1 MTSAEST
8 EAKLREYLRRVTTDL
23 TQTRQRLRQ
32 VEREPI
38 AIVGMACRYPGGV
51 DSPEALWR
59 LVDDGVDAIG
69 GFPTDRGWDLTPFE
83 QSSVAFTREG
93 GFLDGVADFDP
104 SLFGISPNEALGMDP
119 QQRLVLEASWEAIE
133 RAGVDPLSLR
143 GSRTGVFTGVMYH
156 EYAARPLDIPEGVE
170 GFLGTGSAGSVV
182 SGRVAYA
189 LGLEGPALSVDTA
202 CSSSLVAMHLA
213 AQALRNGECS
223 LALAG
228 GVSVM
233 VTPNTFVD
241 FGMSGGLASDGRCK
255 SFSESADGAGWAE
268 GVGVLLLARLSD
280 AERDGL
286 PVLAVLRGSAVNS
299 DGASSGLTV
308 PNGPSQQR
316 VIRAALAN
324 ARLNPSDVDVVEAH
338 GTGTSLGDPIEA
350 QAVLAT
356 YGQDRAEP
364 LWLGSLKSN
373 IGHAQ
378 SAAGVAGVIKMVLA
392 LRHGVLPR
400 TLHVAEPTSHVD
412 WTAGSVS
419 LLTEAQPW
427 PHDPDRPRRAAVS
440 SFGVSGTNAHVI
452 IEEHPTQP
460 DPCQEPTAPAVLPWV
475 LSAKTAA
482 ALRGQAA
489 RLRAHVGGAALV
501 DTAHSLVVSR
511 ASLDHRA
518 VVLGASPEDFG
529 RGLDGL
535 AAGREVPG
543 VVVRT
548 GDLGQGGV
556 VFVFPGQGA
565 QWPGMVAS
573 LLDTEPV
580 FADRIRDCADALA
593 PHVDWSLPDVLRGR
607 GDLDRVDVVQPV
619 LWAVMVSLAAL
630 WRSAGVVPAAVVGHS
645 QGEIAAAVV
654 AGGLS
659 LEDGARVVALRSRAI
674 AELLGAGGMVSLALG
689 ESAALELI
697 GRWSGVSVAA
707 INGPTSTVVSGD
719 AAALDDLV
727 EHCAT
732 AGIRAKRVPVDYASH
747 SAHVDRLRDRLL
759 ADLAPIRPRAC
770 DIPFHSAVTA
780 DRIDTAALD
789 AEYWFT
795 NLREPVRFEATARGL
810 LEAGRSLFI
819 EVSPHPVLTYGLGET
834 VADAGLADAGLA
846 AAVLTTLR
854 RDEGDTRRWLAALA
868 EAHVHGVTV
877 DWRALSRPWGG
888 TRVDLPTYAFDRRRF
903 WLNTLATTTLST
915 TTLSTT
921 DSWRYEVAWSPVV
934 LPAAPLGQWVVV
946 VRGEQPLAVAVASRL
961 GATIVDIG
969 ALDQLATLRPTG
981 VLSLLALAEEPTP
994 GHSAVPQGFAD
1005 TIALIHA
1012 LHATKLQI
1020 PLWCATTD
1028 PAAHPVQALVVGL
1041 GRVAAHEYPWWGG
1054 IVDLPAEPDD
1064 RALDHLAS
1072 AVAQRDED
1080 QLQVRPDG
1088 VRAARLRR
1096 AQPPAVGRRWTP
1108 TGTVLI
1114 TGGTGAIGTHVA
1126 RMLATAGVDHL
1137 LLLSRRGPD
1146 APGAAALAA
1155 ELVALGTRVTIR
1167 ACDPADRAALAAV
1180 LAEHPPTAV
1189 FHAAG
1194 VVDSSILDS
1203 LTLDRVDTALRA
1215 KVAAAINLHE
1225 LTADLDAFVL
1235 FSSLAGVFGA
1245 AGEGNYGPGNAFLDA
1260 FAQYRRAQGLPATSI
1275 AWGSW
1280 DGAGMAE
1287 GPIGDAMA
1295 RHGVPR
1301 MAPAQALRA
1310 LRAAIDNNDTAIAIA
1325 DIDWH
1330 TFGWFFTTTR
1340 PSHLLDDLTETT
1352 PAEPVRPLAHRLAE
1366 VSPADRNRTVLALVR
1381 EQVSLVLGY
1390 DTPTAVEPRR
1400 AFGDLGL
1407 ASAGAVELRNRLTL
1421 ATGLQIP
1428 ATVVFDHPTPA
1439 ALARFLTTEITALT
1453 PAVAPAA
1460 PPAVAPTRT
1469 ADAATA
1475 QAGAS
1480 SAGLAVGEAAAPIAG
1495 APTNASD
1502 AAVVQAVRL
1511 SSPAAEAGVH
1521 PEAAGVGLAS
1531 AAEVVGQVG
1540 VDEDPIVIVGMSCR
1554 FPGGVR
1560 SPEDLWELVVNG
1572 VDAMTP
1578 FPDDRGWDLAALYH
1592 PDPDNP
1598 GTTYAREGGFI
1609 DATVFDAGLFG
1620 ISPREA
1626 FAMDP
1631 QQRLLLEAT
1640 WELFERAGIDPLS
1653 LKGSQTAVYAGTGGQ
1668 DYMSFLT
1675 ASGSE
1680 GYLAT
1685 GGSPSVVSGRVAYAF
1700 GLEGPA
1706 LTVDTACSSSL
1717 VALHLAV
1724 HALRRGECDL
1734 AVVGGVTVLS
1744 GPGIFTEFSRQ
1755 RGMSTTSRCRSF
1767 AASADGAG
1775 WGEGVGVLLVE
1786 RLSDARRNGH
1796 DVLAV
1801 VRGTAINS
1809 DGASNGLTAP
1819 NGPAQQRVIR
1829 AALESAALTPTDV
1842 DAVEAHGTGTALGDP
1857 IEAQA
1862 LLSVYGQNRTEPLW
1876 LGSVKSNIGH
1886 TQAAAGVAGVIKAV
1900 LALHHGTLPAS
1911 LHIDTPTPHVNWT
1924 TGAVSLL
1931 TDTRPWPTVT
1941 RPRRMAVSSFGIS
1954 GTNAHTILEQA
1965 PPAHP
1970 DLPAQPGSP
1979 VQPGQFA
1986 QPGQAGQ
1993 LGSSAQ
1999 QSESGLLDGP
2009 GQVQQIDSLVQPGQP
2024 APFGQFGSP
2033 AQSGNASQFGSPV
2046 QFSGLSQPGHSGRPV
2061 QGGQVS
2067 SPGQVGGAGVAGSGG
2082 VGPEG
2087 GQGVPL
2093 PFVVSGGSGGGL
2105 ERQVAALRG
2114 VVGGEADVAWSLV
2127 TTRAALGHRA
2137 VLVGGQW
2144 VQDVVVH
2151 GELAFLFTGQGAQRV
2166 GMGAGLYA
2174 AYPVFA
2180 GAVDAV
2186 CARVG
2191 LDRPLWDAVGDE
2203 DVHQTVYTQAGLF
2216 ALQVGLFRLLESWEV
2231 VPDVLVGHS
2240 IGELAAAHVAG
2251 VLSLDDAC
2259 ALVTARGRLMQ
2270 ALPTGGAMLAVEA
2283 AEGDLELGAGV
2294 DLAAVNG
2301 PSSLVVSGDAAAVGE
2316 HAVRW
2321 REEGRKVKRLTV
2333 SHAFHSHRME
2343 PMLGEFAQVAER
2355 LTYHRPNIPIIT
2367 TAPGSV
2373 DSPEYWVR
2381 QVREP
2386 VRFADAIDSLF
2397 DVTTAIELGPDGV
2410 LSALTQQISPDVV
2423 AVPALRP
2430 NRDEPS
2436 TLVAAL
2442 ARLHTRGVE
2451 VDWRAYLRPW
2461 AARRVALPTYPFE
2474 RQRYWPDPAPEPWF
2488 YRVDWQELPAAGTAL
2503 SGRWLVLGSAEIAST
2518 LERAGAQVISG
2529 PARGGNADTE
2539 NAGDL
2544 DGVVVV
2550 VDSAAAVLDTLRF
2563 TAPVWAVTVGAVSIG
2578 AVSVDAVATDDAAI
2592 DPRKAA
2598 VWGIGRVVALEDPA
2612 GWAGLVDVAS
2622 LDDSGI
2628 VAALRSGEHQVAVRS
2643 GRVFGRR
2650 LRRAERPVSMVSPPS
2665 DSSTYKNTGAPA
2677 GVDARKGDGRGTV
2690 LITGGTGALGAQV
2703 ARWLRARGT
2712 TELVLVSR
2720 RGIAAPG
2727 AEDLAAEL
2735 GAQVVALD
2743 LTDRTAVADLVA
2755 RHRISTVIHAAGVLD
2770 DGLVAGLT
2778 AERLAV
2784 VIDAK
2789 AGSAEL
2795 LDELIPD
2802 DALFVAFTSLAGVLG
2817 NPGQGAYAAANAQV
2831 DAIVERRKANGKPAL
2846 SLAWGAWAGDG
2857 MAAGLTDR
2865 LARTGMHPMAA
2876 PRALK
2881 AFGDALTK
2889 QGSYV
2894 IADVDWDV
2902 LAPGFTSARPSPL
2915 LSELVKR
2922 SHSVPQS
2929 ASKPRRART
2938 DLDSVVVELA
2948 ASVLGHVDTTS
2959 IEAGRPFRDL
2969 GFDSLTALELRNL
2982 LAAEIGMPLPAG
2994 LVFDHPT
3001 PAELAKHLTG
3011 LVGNASTVEVTDR
3024 PTERGVTEPIAI
3036 VGMSCRFPGGVDS
3049 PEALWALV
3057 RDGVDAMSEFPD
3069 DRGWDLE
3076 ALKGSAA
3083 RVGGFLDDIAS
3094 FDAGLFGIS
3103 PREALAMDPQQ
3114 RLLLEASW
3122 EVFERAGINPLS
3134 VRDSDIGVF
3143 AGTNGQDYATLLL
3156 GSDAAVEGHLGTGN
3170 TASVL
3175 SGRISYAFGL
3185 RGPAI
3190 TVDTACSSSLVAL
3203 HLAARALRDGECS
3216 MALAGGITV
3225 MPQPSTFIEFS
3236 AQGGLAFDGRCKA
3249 FAEGADGTG
3258 WGEGV
3263 GVLLLTRLSDAVAK
3277 GYRVLAVVRGSAVNQ
3292 DGASNGLTAPNG
3304 PAQQRVIRAALE
3316 DAKLRPE
3323 DVHVVEAHG
3332 TGTSLGDPI
3341 EAEALLSTYGRDR
3354 LDPLWLGSVK
3364 SNIGH
3369 TQAAAGVAGVIKM
3382 VMALRHKEL
3391 PKTLH
3396 ADRPTTHVNW
3406 SVGSIALLTE
3416 NQPWPSED
3424 LRRAAVSSFGLSG
3437 TNAHTI
3443 IEEYPTDEHSA
3454 PNDARELPWLLSARS
3469 ELALRELA
3477 KRLTNVEAN
3486 PVDVATTLAGSR
3498 AVLEHRAVVIG
3509 DYAAGLAALAAGQS
3523 SPHLLQGV
3531 VRTPIDSEAIGD
3543 DLLTLAHA
3551 HVDGVRIDWAAR
3563 AREWGGKVIDLPT
3576 YAFDRT
3582 RYWPDTA
3589 KPVFAADPG
3598 EQSFW
3603 AAVEQEDAAS
3613 IADTLRVDVD
3623 TLADLLPALSAWRKA
3638 RKDESTVDSW
3648 LYRVTWRPAELPAVS
3663 VGPTGRWLIV
3673 SAGECPDDLRD
3684 AIPGATLARLSD
3696 GLPNGEWDGVVSLLP
3711 ARDTVTL
3718 LNKVDAPI
3726 WALTRGAVST
3736 GRADAPADPEQA
3748 LLWGLGR
3755 VAALEH
3761 PARWGGLVD
3770 LPTKLDGRALTRLSA
3785 ILGGALP
3792 GEDQLAIRPAGVF
3805 TRRLTRASDTSRPTW
3820 AHRGRVLITGGTGAL
3835 GAATARW
3842 LADHGVTD
3850 LLLINR
3856 SGAAAQDLVDDLA
3869 SHGAKA
3875 TVVGCDVTDKVAL
3888 GALLDEYPVTG
3899 VVHAAGVAS
3908 TVPLEFTTPEE
3919 FDDALS
3925 AKVVGARH
3933 LDELL
3938 PDAELFVLFSS
3949 IAGVW
3954 GSGGQASYSAA
3965 NAYLDALAERRRAEG
3980 KAGAAIAWGPWAGAG
3995 MAERAHDYLRKRGI
4009 NPLRPELA
4017 VTALALTESTTV
4029 ADIEWDRFEPSFT
4042 TARPSPLLADFASVA
4057 ADAPVVTS
4065 IDGIRE
4071 LVCREV
4077 AGVLGYPEP
4086 VDADVPFTDLGVDSL
4101 TAVQVRDRIATATGI
4116 RLPSTLVFDYPTPDA
4131 VADELVARIGG
4142 SNDVE
4147 VAATVPVTEDAIAIV
4162 AMSCRYPGGATSP
4175 EALWEI
4181 VSGGVD
4187 AMTPFPDDRGW
4198 DLSAAGEITAEG
4210 GFVLD
4215 ATDFDAE
4222 LFGISPR
4229 EAAAMDPQQRLLL
4242 ESTWEL
4248 LERAGIAPDS
4258 LRGSATGVFVGAS
4271 ASGYGVGGALPAGS
4285 EGHAMTGTSNSVL
4298 SGRVAYSFG
4307 LEGPAVTV
4315 DTACSSSLVAL
4326 HLAAQALRS
4335 GECTLAVAGG
4345 VAVMPTPTV
4354 FAEFARQ
4361 GGLAASGRCRSFAEG
4376 ADGTGWGEGVGLL
4389 LVERLSDAQRNG
4401 HQVLALVRGSAVNSD
4416 GASNGLTAPN
4426 GPSQQRVI
4434 RAALAS
4440 ARLTT
4445 SEVDAVEA
4453 HGTGTALGDP
4463 VEAQALLA
4471 TYGQDRGEPLWLGS
4485 IKSNIGH
4492 TQAAAGVAGIIK
4504 MVEAMRRGMLPK
4516 TLHID
4521 QPSSHVEWD
4530 AGAVALLAEPRAWP
4544 QVGRPRRAGV
4554 SSFGMSGTNAHVVIE
4569 GVSEAAEVLEA
4580 GAAPTV
4586 VPCVVAGRSDAAL
4599 RAQAGRLLAVADEDL
4614 VGVARALA
4622 IERAGLPHRAVV
4634 LAGDAVSLRRGL
4646 TALVEGRSDTALV
4659 RGVTSK
4665 GGLAYLFS
4673 GQGAQRAGMGKGL
4686 YAAFPAYADAF
4697 DAVCAHIDL
4706 PLHDI
4711 IDTEDVHEA
4720 TYTQT
4725 GLFAVEVAL
4734 FRLLETWG
4742 FAPDAV
4748 AGHSFGELAAAHVA
4762 GILSL
4767 ADACALVSARAQL
4780 TQSLPDGGA
4789 MLAVRMT
4796 EAEVLTAIDGHRVD
4810 IAAINARDS
4819 VVLSGDADV
4828 IAELEALAR
4837 SNDRQVKLLR
4847 TARAFHSHRMEP
4859 MLEPFAEVAKS
4870 VTYGPARIPVVST
4883 LTGQLDTGDM
4893 STPDYWV
4900 RQIRSTVR
4908 FADAI
4913 RTLRARG
4920 ATRFLE
4926 IGPDSQ
4932 LIALADQTLTHP
4944 GNARPATAVA
4954 AQRAGK
4960 DEAAWLMS
4968 ALATLHVNGQK
4979 VDWTQIMRG
4988 WGGRRVALPTYAF
5001 QRKRYW
5007 VDAVAAPVAA
5017 QPAPFTAPESMLEL
5031 VQAATAR
5038 VLGHADPGAVEV
5050 DREFLELGL
5059 DSLTALDLR
5068 ALLKDETGT
5077 DLPASIVFDHPTPA
5091 DLARHLEGAP
5101 ADSAA
5106 GLLEGLYR
5114 EALRTSRVSDFL
5126 KFLGDAA
5133 KFRPAADSLVEVN
5146 TPVRRITLA
5155 TGDNPGLLLCCSGL
5169 TAGGGPHEF
5178 ARLAAALRGKRDV
5191 SALPVLGYGRDE
5203 LLPATQEVA
5212 LDWLAEGVPHD
5223 KPVFLLGHS
5232 GGATLAHSLATRL
5245 AQQGRPPAGLVLVD
5259 IYPLDHPMMNEWSTE
5274 LSEGVFERREQYVP
5288 MDDARL
5294 TAMAWYGRLFWQVPD
5309 PDLSIP
5315 TLLVR
5320 ATEPLGEVTGDWRS
5334 SWPTVSTAPA
5344 VSTPSAVSA
5353 VSTVADVSTVAAVSM
5368 VDVTGNHFTMMSE
5381 HAGSTADAVH
5391 HWIAAHVGEQPHERK
5406 HQR

>member
-1 MTSAEST
+1 MTSAGGT
-8 EAKLREYLRRVTTDL
+8 EAKLRDYLKRVTTDL
-23 TQTRQRLRQ
+23 AQTRQRLNQ

-51 DSPEALWR
+51 DSPDALWA
-59 LVDDGVDAIG
+59 LVRDGVDAIG
-69 GFPTDRGWDLTPFE
+69 GFPDDRGWDLTPFE
-83 QSSVAFTREG
+83 QSTVAFTREG
-93 GFLDGVADFDP
+93 GFLEGVADFDP

-119 QQRLVLEASWEAIE
+119 QQRLVLETSWEAIE

-156 EYAARPLDIPEGVE
+156 EYSARALDIPPGVE

-189 LGLEGPALSVDTA
+189 LGLEGPAVSVDTA

-255 SFSESADGAGWAE
+255 SFSASADGAGWAE

-324 ARLNPSDVDVVEAH
+324 ARLNTADIDAVEAH

-392 LRHGVLPR
+392 LRHDLLPR
-400 TLHVAEPTSHVD
+400 TLHADTATPHVD
-412 WTAGSVS
+412 WAAGNVQ
-419 LLTEAQPW
+419 LLTEPRPW
-427 PHDPDRPRRAAVS
+427 PRGGDPRRAGIS

-452 IEEHPTQP
+452 IEEYSA
-460 DPCQEPTAPAVLPWV
+460 EAAERSGGAVPAVLPWV
-475 LSAKTAA
+475 ISGKTAE
-482 ALRGQAA
+482 ALHGQASRLLDHAQAAQPVDIA
-489 RLRAHVGGAALV
+489 R
-501 DTAHSLVVSR
+501 SLVQSR
-511 ASLDHRA
+511 AALDHRA
-518 VVLGASPEDFG
+518 VVLGGSAEEFAK
-529 RGLDGL
+529 GL
-535 AAGREVPG
+535 AGLAEGREVPG

-548 GDLGQGGV
+548 GDIGQGGV

-573 LLDTEPV
+573 LLETEPV
-580 FADRIRDCADALA
+580 FAARIEECAAALA
-593 PHVDWSLPDVLRGR
+593 PHVDWSLLDVLRS
-607 GDLDRVDVVQPV
+607 GDDLARVDVVQPV
-619 LWAVMVSLAAL
+619 LWAVMVSLAEL

-659 LEDGARVVALRSRAI
+659 LADGARVVALRSKAI
-674 AELLGAGGMVSLALG
+674 AAGLSGGGMVSLALP
-689 ESAALELI
+689 ESKAAELAAC
-697 GRWSGVSVAA
+697 WPGVSVAA
-707 INGPTSTVVSGD
+707 VNGPTSTVVSGD
-719 AAALDDLV
+719 AVALDELV
-727 EHCAT
+727 EHCT
-732 AGIRAKRVPVDYASH
+732 AADIRARRVPVDYASH
-747 SAHVDRLRDRLL
+747 SPHVDSLRERLI
-759 ADLAPIRPRAC
+759 ADLAPIRPRSGS
-770 DIPFHSAVTA
+770 IPFHSAVTA
-780 DRIDTAALD
+780 TRVDTATLD
-789 AEYWFT
+789 AAYWFN
-795 NLREPVRFEATARGL
+795 NLREPVRFEAAVRGL
-810 LEAGRSLFI
+810 LESGRSLFV
-819 EVSPHPVLTYGLGET
+819 EVSPHPVLTYGLNET
-834 VADAGLADAGLA
+834 VADSGTS
-846 AAVLTTLR
+846 AAVLATLR
-854 RDEGDTRRWLAALA
+854 RTEGDTRRWLTALA

-877 DWRALSRPWGG
+877 DWATLTQPWGG
-888 TRVDLPTYAFDRRRF
+888 VRVDLPTYAFQRKRY
-903 WLNTLATTTLST
+903 WLNTLHTTTIPTSE
-915 TTLSTT
+915 
-921 DSWRYEVAWSPVV
+921 SWRYQLAWQPVALNAVKGDAPWAVV
-934 LPAAPLGQWVVV
+934 T
-946 VRGEQPLAVAVASRL
+946 RGDHPLAAAIAEHL
-961 GATIVDIG
+961 GATVVDIE
-969 ALDQLATLRPTG
+969 ALDTLIQSRPGG
-981 VLSLLALAEEPTP
+981 VLSLLALEEQATAEYP
-994 GHSAVPQGFAD
+994 AVPQGFAD
-1005 TIALIHA
+1005 TITLIHA
-1012 LHATKLQI
+1012 LHAAKLQV
-1020 PLWCATTD
+1020 PLWCATVDVATN
-1028 PAAHPVQALVVGL
+1028 PLQALVVGL

-1054 IVDLPAEPDD
+1054 LVELPAEVDAQVLD
-1064 RALDHLAS
+1064 GLAAALG
-1072 AVAQRDED
+1072 QRDED
-1080 QLQVRPDG
+1080 QLRLRPDG
-1088 VRAARLRR
+1088 VHAARLRR
-1096 AQPPAVGRRWTP
+1096 ADAPSKRRPWSP
-1108 TGTVLI
+1108 SGTALI

-1126 RMLATAGVDHL
+1126 RMLARGGAEHL
-1137 LLLSRRGPD
+1137 LLLSRRGLA
-1146 APGAAALAA
+1146 APGAADLVA
-1155 ELVALGTRVTIR
+1155 ELEDLGARVTVL
-1167 ACDPADRAALAAV
+1167 ACDPADRDALAAV
-1180 LAEHPPTAV
+1180 IAEHPPNSV

-1215 KVAAAINLHE
+1215 KVTAAVNLHE
-1225 LTADLDAFVL
+1225 LTTNLDAFVL

-1260 FAQYRRAQGLPATSI
+1260 FAHHRRAQGLPGTAI

-1287 GPIGDAMA
+1287 GAIGDAMA

-1301 MAPAQALRA
+1301 MAPDLALDA
-1310 LRAAIDNNDTAIAIA
+1310 LRAAIDNDDTAVAIA
-1325 DIDWH
+1325 DIRWD
-1330 TFGWFFTTTR
+1330 TFGWFFTATR
-1340 PSHLLDDLTETT
+1340 PSHLLDGLTGATDPGE
-1352 PAEPVRPLAHRLAE
+1352 AEPDEDQPLSQRLAR
-1366 VSPADRNRTVLALVR
+1366 VSAAERNRTLLALVR

-1390 DTPTAVEPRR
+1390 DSGNAVEPNR

-1407 ASAGAVELRNRLTL
+1407 ASAGAVELRNRITL
-1421 ATGLQIP
+1421 ATGLRVP
-1428 ATVVFDHPTPA
+1428 ATLVFDHPTPA
-1439 ALARFLTTEITALT
+1439 ALARFLSAEITAA
-1453 PAVAPAA
+1453 PVEPAA
-1460 PPAVAPTRT
+1460 KQGT
-1469 ADAATA
+1469 ATA
-1475 QAGAS
+1475 A
-1480 SAGLAVGEAAAPIAG
+1480 L
-1495 APTNASD
+1495 
-1502 AAVVQAVRL
+1502 
-1511 SSPAAEAGVH
+1511 
-1521 PEAAGVGLAS
+1521 
-1531 AAEVVGQVG
+1531 
-1540 VDEDPIVIVGMSCR
+1540 VDDPIVIVGMSCR

-1560 SPEDLWELVVNG
+1560 SPEDLWDLVVNG
-1572 VDAMTP
+1572 VDAMAP

-1598 GTTYAREGGFI
+1598 GTTYAREGGFVD
-1609 DATVFDAGLFG
+1609 DATAFDAGLFG

-1653 LKGSQTAVYAGTGGQ
+1653 LRGSRTAVYAGTGGQ

-1675 ASGSE
+1675 ASASGSE

-1685 GGSPSVVSGRVAYAF
+1685 GGSPSVVSGRVAYTF

-1717 VALHLAV
+1717 VALHLAA
-1724 HALRRGECDL
+1724 HALGRGECDL

-1829 AALESAALTPTDV
+1829 AALDSAALTPADI

-1862 LLSVYGQNRTEPLW
+1862 LLATYGQNRDEPLW

-1900 LALHHGTLPAS
+1900 MALHHGVLPAT
-1911 LHIDTPTPHVNWT
+1911 LHVDAPTPHVDWT
-1924 TGAVSLL
+1924 AGAVSLL
-1931 TDTRPWPTVT
+1931 TDQRPWPVVS

-1965 PPAHP
+1965 PLPDPLAH
-1970 DLPAQPGSP
+1970 
-1979 VQPGQFA
+1979 
-1986 QPGQAGQ
+1986 
-1993 LGSSAQ
+1993 
-1999 QSESGLLDGP
+1999 
-2009 GQVQQIDSLVQPGQP
+2009 
-2024 APFGQFGSP
+2024 AP
-2033 AQSGNASQFGSPV
+2033 ASQA
-2046 QFSGLSQPGHSGRPV
+2046 L
-2061 QGGQVS
+2061 
-2067 SPGQVGGAGVAGSGG
+2067 
-2082 VGPEG
+2082 
-2087 GQGVPL
+2087 PL
-2093 PFVVSGGSGGGL
+2093 PMLYSGDTAGAL
-2105 ERQVAALRG
+2105 ERQIAAVSL
-2114 VVGGEADVAWSLV
+2114 VDESEADVAWSLAA
-2127 TTRAALGHRA
+2127 TRADLSHRA
-2137 VLVGGQW
+2137 VLVGGKC
-2144 VQDVVVH
+2144 VQDVVAH
-2151 GELAFLFTGQGAQRV
+2151 GELVFLFTGQGSQRA
-2166 GMGAGLYA
+2166 GMGAELYA
-2174 AYPVFA
+2174 AFPVFA
-2180 GAVDAV
+2180 EAFDAV
-2186 CARVG
+2186 AERVD
-2191 LDRPLWDAVGDE
+2191 LDRPLLEAISDE
-2203 DVHQTVYTQAGLF
+2203 SVNQTVYTQAGLF
-2216 ALQVGLFRLLESWEV
+2216 ALQVALFRLVESWGV

-2259 ALVTARGRLMQ
+2259 ALVSARGRLMQ
-2270 ALPTGGAMLAVEA
+2270 ELPEGGAMLAVEA
-2283 AEGDLELGAGV
+2283 AESDLDLGAGV

-2301 PSSLVVSGDAAAVGE
+2301 PRSVVVSGDAAAVGE
-2316 HAVRW
+2316 HAARW
-2321 REEGRKVKRLTV
+2321 SEEGRRVKRLTV

-2343 PMLGEFAQVAER
+2343 PMLEDFARVAEG
-2355 LTYHRPNIPIIT
+2355 LTYLPPQIPVVT
-2367 TAPGSV
+2367 TAPGAV
-2373 DSPEYWVR
+2373 DSADYWVR

-2386 VRFADAIDSLF
+2386 VRFADAVGSLSG
-2397 DVTTAIELGPDGV
+2397 VTTALELGPDGV
-2410 LSALTQQISPDVV
+2410 LSALTQQIAANVV

-2430 NRDEPS
+2430 GQDEPT
-2436 TLVAAL
+2436 TLVAAV
-2442 ARLHTRGVE
+2442 ARLHARGVH
-2451 VDWRAYLRPW
+2451 VDWQAYLRPW
-2461 AARRVALPTYPFE
+2461 GARRVSLPTYPFE
-2474 RQRYWPDPAPEPWF
+2474 RDRYWPDPVPEPWF
-2488 YRVDWQELPAAGTAL
+2488 YRVEWQELSTAPSRL
-2503 SGRWLVLGSAEIAST
+2503 SGRWLVVGSEEIAST
-2518 LERAGAQVISG
+2518 LRQAGATLAEDGQDG
-2529 PARGGNADTE
+2529 LA
-2539 NAGDL
+2539 
-2544 DGVVVV
+2544 GVVVV
-2550 VDSAAAVLDTLRF
+2550 VESAADVLAAARF
-2563 TAPVWAVTVGAVSIG
+2563 DAPVWCVTVGAVSL
-2578 AVSVDAVATDDAAI
+2578 AEEAPEPRSAA
-2592 DPRKAA
+2592 A
-2598 VWGIGRVVALEDPA
+2598 WGIGRVAALEDPA
-2612 GWAGLVDVAS
+2612 RWGGLIDVTDLA
-2622 LDDSGI
+2622 DQGV
-2628 VAALRSGEHQVAVRS
+2628 VAALRSGEDQVAVRS
-2643 GRVFGRR
+2643 GRLFGRR
-2650 LRRAERPVSMVSPPS
+2650 LRRAERPSAAVAVP
-2665 DSSTYKNTGAPA
+2665 T
-2677 GVDARKGDGRGTV
+2677 GTV
-2690 LITGGTGALGAQV
+2690 LVTGGTGALGGHV
-2703 ARWLRARGT
+2703 ARWLRSRGVT
-2712 TELVLVSR
+2712 DLVLVSR
-2720 RGIAAPG
+2720 RGPDAPG
-2727 AEDLAAEL
+2727 AAEL
-2735 GAQVVALD
+2735 AEEVGARVVACD
-2743 LTDRTAVADLVA
+2743 LTDRTTVAELLARFTVSAVV
-2755 RHRISTVIHAAGVLD
+2755 HAAGVLD

-2778 AERLAV
+2778 PDRLAAV
-2784 VIDAK
+2784 EAAK

-2795 LDELIPD
+2795 LDELIPN

-2817 NPGQGAYAAANAQV
+2817 SPGQGAYAAANAYL
-2831 DAIVERRKANGKPAL
+2831 DALVERRKLRGHPAL
-2846 SLAWGAWAGDG
+2846 SLAWGAWAGEG
-2857 MAAGLTDR
+2857 MAAAVADR
-2865 LARTGMHPMAA
+2865 LVRTGMRPMPVA
-2876 PRALK
+2876 RALK
-2881 AFGDALTK
+2881 ALSDAWG
-2889 QGSYV
+2889 QEGSLV
-2894 IADVDWDV
+2894 VADIDWD
-2902 LAPGFTSARPSPL
+2902 LLGPGFTSARPSPL
-2915 LSELVKR
+2915 LSDLVHR
-2922 SHSVPQS
+2922 APSPQLPAEPS
-2929 ASKPRRART
+2929 RRARG
-2938 DLDSVVVELA
+2938 DLAAVVVELA
-2948 ASVLGHVDTTS
+2948 ASVLGHADTTA

-2982 LAAEIGMPLPAG
+2982 LAAEIGVPLPAG

-3001 PAELAKHLTG
+3001 PAELAKHLAE
-3011 LVGNASTVEVTDR
+3011 LVDQPTVEVLDR
-3024 PTERGVTEPIAI
+3024 PTARAAAEPIAI

-3049 PEALWALV
+3049 PEALWDLV
-3057 RDGVDAMSEFPD
+3057 RGGVDAMVDFPG
-3069 DRGWDLE
+3069 DRGWDLD
-3076 ALKGSAA
+3076 ALGGSAA
-3083 RVGGFLDDIAS
+3083 RVGGFLDDIAG

-3175 SGRISYAFGL
+3175 SGRVSYAFGL

-3236 AQGGLAFDGRCKA
+3236 VQGGLAFDGRCKA
-3249 FAEGADGTG
+3249 FADGADGTG

-3263 GVLLLTRLSDAVAK
+3263 GVLLLTRLSDAIAK

-3304 PAQQRVIRAALE
+3304 PAQQRVIRAALT
-3316 DAKLRPE
+3316 DARLQAA
-3323 DVHVVEAHG
+3323 DIDVVEAHG
-3332 TGTSLGDPI
+3332 TGTALGDPI

-3354 LDPLWLGSVK
+3354 QAPLWLGSVK

-3369 TQAAAGVAGVIKM
+3369 TQAAAGVAGIIKM
-3382 VMALRHKEL
+3382 VMALRHREL

-3396 ADRPTTHVNW
+3396 AARPTAHVDW
-3406 SVGSIALLTE
+3406 SAGSVALLTE
-3416 NQPWPSED
+3416 NQSWQSEG

-3437 TNAHTI
+3437 TNAHII
-3443 IEEYPTDEHSA
+3443 IEEYPVEAHGTARAEHQ
-3454 PNDARELPWLLSARS
+3454 DLPWLLSARS
-3469 ELALRELA
+3469 AGALRDLA
-3477 KRLTNVEAN
+3477 VRLGQVAAD
-3486 PVDVATTLAGSR
+3486 PVDVATTLASAR
-3498 AVLEHRAVVIG
+3498 AVLEHRAVVFG
-3509 DYAAGLAALAAGQS
+3509 DYAAGLAALATGED

-3531 VRTPIDSEAIGD
+3531 VRTPVVPAEP
-3543 DLLTLAHA
+3543 LADGWLALAQA
-3551 HVDGVRIDWAAR
+3551 HVEGVDIDWSAK
-3563 AREWGGKVIDLPT
+3563 AREWGGNIIDLPT
-3576 YAFDRT
+3576 YPFDRK
-3582 RYWPDTA
+3582 RYWPDTTRPA
-3589 KPVFAADPG
+3589 FSADPG

-3603 AAVEQEDAAS
+3603 TAVEQEDATTV
-3613 IADTLRVDVD
+3613 ADTLRVDVD
-3623 TLADLLPALSAWRKA
+3623 TLTDLLPALSAWRKA
-3638 RKDESTVDSW
+3638 CRDKSIVDSW
-3648 LYRVTWRPAELPAVS
+3648 LYRVTWRPVELPAATL
-3663 VGPTGRWLIV
+3663 GGRWLV
-3673 SAGECPDDLRD
+3673 VTTDDGCPTDLVEVAPD
-3684 AIPGATLARLSD
+3684 ATVVRLAD
-3696 GLPNGEWDGVVSLLP
+3696 GLPAGDWDGVLSLLA
-3711 ARDTVTL
+3711 ARDTITL
-3718 LNKVDAPI
+3718 LRTVDAPI
-3726 WALTRGAVST
+3726 WAVTRGAVST
-3736 GRADAPADPEQA
+3736 GRADAPPDPEQA

-3761 PARWGGLVD
+3761 PARWGGLID
-3770 LPTKLDGRALTRLSA
+3770 LPATLDDRARTRLRA
-3785 ILGGALP
+3785 VLAGALP

-3805 TRRLTRASDTSRPTW
+3805 ARRLTRPSGSHRPEPTIS
-3820 AHRGRVLITGGTGAL
+3820 GRVLITGGTGAL
-3835 GAATARW
+3835 GGAAARW

-3850 LLLINR
+3850 LLLVNR
-3856 SGAAAQDLVDDLA
+3856 SGAQARDLVDDLA
-3869 SHGAKA
+3869 ARGATAKVIA
-3875 TVVGCDVTDKVAL
+3875 CDVADRDAL
-3888 GALLDEYPVTG
+3888 AALLAEHPVSG
-3899 VVHAAGVAS
+3899 VVHSAGVAT
-3908 TVPLEFTTPEE
+3908 TVPLEFTSPDE

-3925 AKVVGARH
+3925 AKVLGARH

-3965 NAYLDALAERRRAEG
+3965 NAYLDALAERRRAQG
-3980 KAGAAIAWGPWAGAG
+3980 KAGAALAWGPWAGAG

-4009 NPLRPELA
+4009 NPLRPDLA
-4017 VTALALTESTTV
+4017 VAALALTESTTV
-4029 ADIEWDRFEPSFT
+4029 ADIDWARFEPSFT
-4042 TARPSPLLADFASVA
+4042 TGRPSPLLAEFATVT
-4057 ADAPVVTS
+4057 ADAPVVTG

-4071 LVCREV
+4071 LVCLEV

-4086 VDADVPFTDLGVDSL
+4086 VAADVPFTDLGVDSL
-4101 TAVQVRDRIATATGI
+4101 TAVQVRDRIAAATGV

-4142 SNDVE
+4142 IDTE
-4147 VAATVPVTEDAIAIV
+4147 VAAPVVVADDAIAIV
-4162 AMSCRYPGGATSP
+4162 AMSCRFPGGATSP
-4175 EALWEI
+4175 EALWDL
-4181 VSGGVD
+4181 VANGVD
-4187 AMTPFPDDRGW
+4187 ALSAFPDDRGW

-4210 GFVLD
+4210 GFVHD

-4258 LRGSATGVFVGAS
+4258 LRGSTTGVFVGAS
-4271 ASGYGVGGALPAGS
+4271 ASGYGAGGVLPAGS

-4335 GECTLAVAGG
+4335 GDCALAVAGG

-4354 FAEFARQ
+4354 FAEFSRQ
-4361 GGLAASGRCRSFAEG
+4361 GGLATSGRCRSFAES

-4389 LVERLSDAQRNG
+4389 LVERLSDARRNG
-4401 HQVLALVRGSAVNSD
+4401 HQVLAVVRGSAVNSD

-4434 RAALAS
+4434 RAALAG
-4440 ARLTT
+4440 AGLAH

-4471 TYGQDRGEPLWLGS
+4471 TYGRDRAEPLWLGS
-4485 IKSNIGH
+4485 VKSNIGH
-4492 TQAAAGVAGIIK
+4492 TQAAAGAAGIIK
-4504 MVEAMRRGMLPK
+4504 MVEAIRRGVLPG
-4516 TLHID
+4516 TLHVD
-4521 QPSSHVEWD
+4521 EPASHVDWD
-4530 AGAVALLAEPRAWP
+4530 SGAVRLLTSPRPWP
-4544 QVGRPRRAGV
+4544 EVARPRRAGV
-4554 SSFGMSGTNAHVVIE
+4554 SSFGMSGTNAHVILE
-4569 GVSEAAEVLEA
+4569 GVQEAPVEPED
-4580 GAAPTV
+4580 GTAPTAVPWV
-4586 VPCVVAGRSDAAL
+4586 VSGRSDTAL
-4599 RAQAGRLLAVADEDL
+4599 RAQAQQLLTVADHDL
-4614 VGVARALA
+4614 VGVSRALA
-4622 IERAGLPHRAVV
+4622 TERARLPHRAVV
-4634 LAGDAVSLRRGL
+4634 LAGDAVGVRRGL
-4646 TALVEGRSDTALV
+4646 TALAEGRADAAVV
-4659 RGVTSK
+4659 RGTAGK

-4697 DAVCAHIDL
+4697 DAVCAHLDL

-4711 IDTEDVHEA
+4711 IDTESVHEA

-4734 FRLLETWG
+4734 FRLLESWG
-4742 FAPDAV
+4742 LKPDV
-4748 AGHSFGELAAAHVA
+4748 LAGHSFGELAAAHVA

-4767 ADACALVSARAQL
+4767 QDACTLVSARARL
-4780 TQSLPDGGA
+4780 TQGLPEGGA

-4796 EAEVLTAIDGHRVD
+4796 ETEVLTAIQGHQVD

-4828 IAELEALAR
+4828 IDELEALAR
-4837 SNDRQVKLLR
+4837 SSDRQVKRLR

-4859 MLEPFAEVAKS
+4859 MVEPFAEVARS
-4870 VTYGPARIPVVST
+4870 VTYGPAKLPIVST

-4893 STPDYWV
+4893 STPDYWI

-4913 RTLRARG
+4913 RALRDRG
-4920 ATRFLE
+4920 ATKFLE

-4932 LIALADQTLTHP
+4932 LTALADQTLTHP
-4944 GNARPATAVA
+4944 GDTRPATAVA

-4960 DEAAWLMS
+4960 DEAAWLVS
-4968 ALATLHVNGQK
+4968 ALAALHVNGQDIAWDL
-4979 VDWTQIMRG
+4979 VLRG
-4988 WGGRRVALPTYAF
+4988 WGGRRVDLPTYAF

-5007 VDAVAAPVAA
+5007 VDAVGTATATEQA
-5017 QPAPFTAPESMLEL
+5017 PAPLAATSTLEL

-5038 VLGHADPGAVEV
+5038 VLGHADPAAVEV

-5068 ALLKDETGT
+5068 ALLREETGV

-5091 DLARHLEGAP
+5091 DLARHLEGEPTAGT
-5101 ADSAA
+5101 SA

-5114 EALRTSRVSDFL
+5114 EAMRTGRVSEFL

-5133 KFRPAADSLVEVN
+5133 KFRPAADRLTEITS
-5146 TPVRRITLA
+5146 PARRVALA
-5155 TGDNPGLLLCCSGL
+5155 NGDAPGLLLCCSGL

-5178 ARLAAALRGKRDV
+5178 ARLAAALRGKREV
-5191 SALPVLGYGRDE
+5191 AAIPLLGYARDD
-5203 LLPATQEVA
+5203 LLPSTQEVA
-5212 LDWLAEGVPHD
+5212 LDWLADAVPTD
-5223 KPVFLLGHS
+5223 TPVYLLGHS
-5232 GGATLAHSLATRL
+5232 GGATLAHSLASRL
-5245 AQQGRPPAGLVLVD
+5245 AALGRPPAGLVLVD
-5259 IYPLDHPMMNEWSTE
+5259 IYPLDHPVMTEWAGE
-5274 LSEGVFERREQYVP
+5274 LSEGVFERRDQYVP

-5309 PDLSIP
+5309 PEPAIP

-5320 ATEPLGEVTGDWRS
+5320 AAEPLGEATGEWRS
-5334 SWPTVSTAPA
+5334 SWPGS
-5344 VSTPSAVSA
+5344 
-5353 VSTVADVSTVAAVSM
+5353 STVDVQ
-5368 VDVTGNHFTMMSE
+5368 GNHFTMMSE
-5381 HAGSTADAVH
+5381 HAGSTAAAVH
-5391 HWIAAHVGEQPHERK
+5391 HWIAALVGEQPHERK

>member
-8 EAKLREYLRRVTTDL
+8 EAKLRDYLRRVTTDL

-51 DSPEALWR
+51 DSPETLWR

-69 GFPTDRGWDLTPFE
+69 GFPVDRGWDLTPFE
-83 QSSVAFTREG
+83 QSTVSFTREG

-156 EYAARPLDIPEGVE
+156 EYAARPLDIPDGVE

-324 ARLNPSDVDVVEAH
+324 ARLNPADVDVVEAH

-356 YGQDRAEP
+356 YGQDRAQP

-392 LRHGVLPR
+392 LRHERLPR
-400 TLHVAEPTSHVD
+400 TLHADEPTTHVD

-419 LLTEAQPW
+419 LLTDAQPW
-427 PHDPDRPRRAAVS
+427 PHNPERPRRAAVS

-452 IEEHPTQP
+452 IEEYVSQP
-460 DPCQEPTAPAVLPWV
+460 EPLPEPAAPAVLPWV
-475 LSAKTAA
+475 LSGKTAE

-489 RLRAHVGGAALV
+489 RLRAQV
-501 DTAHSLVVSR
+501 DDSAPVDIAHSLIVSR

-518 VVLGASPEDFG
+518 VVLGVTAADFA

-580 FADRIRDCADALA
+580 FAARIDECADALA
-593 PHVDWSLPDVLRGR
+593 PHIDWSLLDVLRGG

-674 AELLGAGGMVSLALG
+674 AESLRGGGMVSLAVAP
-689 ESAALELI
+689 AAAAELI
-697 GRWSGVSVAA
+697 ARWPGLSVAA

-719 AAALDDLV
+719 ATALDELV

-732 AGIRAKRVPVDYASH
+732 TGIRAKRVPVDYASH

-759 ADLAPIRPRAC
+759 ADLAPISPRTG

-780 DRIDTAALD
+780 QRIDTATLD
-789 AEYWFT
+789 AGYWFT
-795 NLREPVRFEATARGL
+795 NLREPVRFEAAARGL
-810 LEAGRSLFI
+810 LASGRSLFI
-819 EVSPHPVLTYGLGET
+819 EVSPHPVLTYGLDET
-834 VADAGLADAGLA
+834 VADSGLA
-846 AAVLTTLR
+846 AATLATLR
-854 RDEGDTRRWLAALA
+854 RDEGDTRRWLTALA
-868 EAHVHGVTV
+868 EAHVHGVAV
-877 DWRALSRPWGG
+877 DWRALAQPWGG
-888 TRVDLPTYAFDRRRF
+888 TRVDLPTYAFHRTRF
-903 WLNTLATTTLST
+903 WLNTLSVSPVSPAVST
-915 TTLSTT
+915 
-921 DSWRYEVAWSPVV
+921 DAWRYELAWRPVT
-934 LPAAPLGQWVVV
+934 LPEAHLGAWAVV
-946 VRGEQPLAVAVASRL
+946 VRGEHPLAAAVAAHL
-961 GATIVDIG
+961 GATLVDID
-969 ALDQLATLRPTG
+969 AIDELVALRPAG

-994 GHSAVPQGFAD
+994 EHPAVPRGFAD

-1028 PAAHPVQALVVGL
+1028 PAANPVQALVVGL

-1054 IVDLPAEPDD
+1054 IVDLPGDPDRGALEHLV
-1064 RALDHLAS
+1064 RALG
-1072 AVAQRDED
+1072 QRDED
-1080 QLQVRPDG
+1080 QLQVRADG
-1088 VRAARLRR
+1088 IRTARLHR
-1096 AQPPAVGRRWTP
+1096 AQPPTSRRRWTP

-1126 RMLATAGVDHL
+1126 RMLATAGAEHL

-1155 ELVALGTRVTIR
+1155 ELVDLGARVTIR
-1167 ACDPADRAALAAV
+1167 ACDPADRDALAAV

-1215 KVAAAINLHE
+1215 KVTAAINLHE

-1260 FAQYRRAQGLPATSI
+1260 FAHYRRAQGLPATAI

-1287 GPIGDAMA
+1287 GAIGDAMA

-1301 MAPAQALRA
+1301 MAPDRALRA
-1310 LRAAIDNNDTAIAIA
+1310 LRAAIDNDDTAIAVA
-1325 DIDWH
+1325 DIDWD

-1340 PSHLLDDLTETT
+1340 PSHLLDDLTGDT
-1352 PAEPVRPLAHRLAE
+1352 PAEPSPDRPLAERLAE
-1366 VSPADRNRTVLALVR
+1366 VSPAERNRALLALVR
-1381 EQVSLVLGY
+1381 DQVALVLGY
-1390 DTPTAVEPRR
+1390 ETPVEPRR

-1421 ATGLQIP
+1421 STGLRIP

-1439 ALARFLTTEITALT
+1439 ALAQFLAAEIADL
-1453 PAVAPAA
+1453 PAA
-1460 PPAVAPTRT
+1460 PAPVAAAVA
-1469 ADAATA
+1469 
-1475 QAGAS
+1475 
-1480 SAGLAVGEAAAPIAG
+1480 
-1495 APTNASD
+1495 
-1502 AAVVQAVRL
+1502 
-1511 SSPAAEAGVH
+1511 
-1521 PEAAGVGLAS
+1521 AAG
-1531 AAEVVGQVG
+1531 
-1540 VDEDPIVIVGMSCR
+1540 DDDPIVIVSMSCR

-1560 SPEDLWELVVNG
+1560 SPEDLWDLVANG

-1609 DATVFDAGLFG
+1609 DATTFDAGLFG

-1626 FAMDP
+1626 YAMDP

-1653 LKGSQTAVYAGTGGQ
+1653 LKGSRTAVYAGTGGQ

-1724 HALRRGECDL
+1724 HALRREECDL

-1775 WGEGVGVLLVE
+1775 WGEGVGTLLVE

-1829 AALESAALTPTDV
+1829 AALDSAALDPTDV

-1862 LLSVYGQNRTEPLW
+1862 LLAVYGQDRAEPLY

-1886 TQAAAGVAGVIKAV
+1886 TQAAAGVAGVIKSV
-1900 LALHHGTLPAS
+1900 LALTHGTLPAT
-1911 LHIDTPTPHVNWT
+1911 LHIDAPTPHVDWT

-1931 TDTRPWPTVT
+1931 TTARPWPQVS

-1965 PPAHP
+1965 PAAPG
-1970 DLPAQPGSP
+1970 LPTTP
-1979 VQPGQFA
+1979 
-1986 QPGQAGQ
+1986 Q
-1993 LGSSAQ
+1993 LVGAPLPFLYSANTATALAQ
-1999 QSESGLLDGP
+1999 QS
-2009 GQVQQIDSLVQPGQP
+2009 
-2024 APFGQFGSP
+2024 A
-2033 AQSGNASQFGSPV
+2033 
-2046 QFSGLSQPGHSGRPV
+2046 
-2061 QGGQVS
+2061 
-2067 SPGQVGGAGVAGSGG
+2067 VGEGA
-2082 VGPEG
+2082 
-2087 GQGVPL
+2087 
-2093 PFVVSGGSGGGL
+2093 
-2105 ERQVAALRG
+2105 RD
-2114 VVGGEADVAWSLV
+2114 ADVAWSLA

-2137 VLVGGQW
+2137 VVVGGQR
-2144 VQDVVVH
+2144 VQDVVMH
-2151 GELAFLFTGQGAQRV
+2151 GGLAFLFTGQGAQRV
-2166 GMGAGLYA
+2166 GMGAELYA
-2174 AYPVFA
+2174 TYPVFA
-2180 GAVDAV
+2180 DAFDAV
-2186 CARVG
+2186 CARVEVG
-2191 LDRPLWDAVGDE
+2191 RSLRDAVADE
-2203 DVHQTVYTQAGLF
+2203 DVHQTVFTQAGLF
-2216 ALQVGLFRLLESWEV
+2216 ALQVALFRLLESWGV

-2259 ALVTARGRLMQ
+2259 ALVSARGRLMQ
-2270 ALPTGGAMLAVEA
+2270 ALPAGGAMLAVEA
-2283 AEGDLELGAGV
+2283 AEGDVQLGAGV
-2294 DLAAVNG
+2294 DLAAANG
-2301 PSSLVVSGDAAAVGE
+2301 PRSIVVSGDAAAVGE
-2316 HAVRW
+2316 HAARW

-2343 PMLGEFAQVAER
+2343 PMLDEFARVAER
-2355 LTYHRPNIPIIT
+2355 LTYHLPTIPIVT
-2367 TAPGSV
+2367 TAPGFV
-2373 DSPEYWVR
+2373 DSPAYWVR

-2386 VRFADAIDSLF
+2386 VRFAEAITSLV

-2410 LSALTQQISPDVV
+2410 LSALTQQIAPDVV

-2430 NRDEPS
+2430 NRDEPT
-2436 TLVAAL
+2436 TLVSAV
-2442 ARLHTRGVE
+2442 ARLHTRGVD

-2461 AARRVALPTYPFE
+2461 AARRVPLSTYPFE

-2488 YRVDWQELPAAGTAL
+2488 YRVGWQELPAAAATL
-2503 SGRWLVLGSAEIAST
+2503 SGRWLVLGSDEIAAT
-2518 LERAGAQVISG
+2518 LERAGAQVVTG
-2529 PARGGNADTE
+2529 PAPELD
-2539 NAGDL
+2539 GDVL
-2544 DGVVVV
+2544 DGVIVVL
-2550 VDSAAAVLDTLRF
+2550 DAAADVLDVRQF
-2563 TAPVWAVTVGAVSIG
+2563 PAPVWGVTVGGVAVDDE
-2578 AVSVDAVATDDAAI
+2578 AV

-2598 VWGIGRVVALEDPA
+2598 VWGIGRVVALEDPS

-2628 VAALRSGEHQVAVRS
+2628 VAALRSGEDQVAVRS

-2650 LRRAERPVSMVSPPS
+2650 LQRVQRPVA
-2665 DSSTYKNTGAPA
+2665 TA
-2677 GVDARKGDGRGTV
+2677 GDVAGTV

-2703 ARWLRARGT
+2703 ARWFRARGT
-2712 TELVLVSR
+2712 TDLVLVSR
-2720 RGIAAPG
+2720 RGATAPG
-2727 AEDLAAEL
+2727 AEELAVEL
-2735 GAQVVALD
+2735 GAQVVACD

-2755 RHRISTVIHAAGVLD
+2755 RFQISTVVHAAGILD
-2770 DGLVAGLT
+2770 DGLVDGLT
-2778 AERLAV
+2778 ADRLAAV
-2784 VIDAK
+2784 VDAK

-2831 DAIVERRKANGKPAL
+2831 DAIVERRRANGKPAL
-2846 SLAWGAWAGDG
+2846 SLAWGAWAGEG
-2857 MAAGLTDR
+2857 MAAGLADR
-2865 LARTGMHPMAA
+2865 LTRNGMHPMAV

-2881 AFGDALTK
+2881 AFADALTQ

-2902 LAPGFTSARPSPL
+2902 LAPHPSPL
-2915 LSELVKR
+2915 LSELVR
-2922 SHSVPQS
+2922 RTHIDPQP
-2929 ASKPRRART
+2929 ASKPRRVRT
-2938 DLDSVVVELA
+2938 DLDTVVVELA
-2948 ASVLGHVDTTS
+2948 ASVLGHADTTS

-2982 LAAEIGMPLPAG
+2982 LAAEIGVPLPAG

-3011 LVGNASTVEVTDR
+3011 LIGDTGPVEVTER
-3024 PTERGVTEPIAI
+3024 PIERGVAEPIAI

-3049 PEALWALV
+3049 PEALWSLV
-3057 RDGVDAMSEFPD
+3057 RDGVDAMTAFPD
-3069 DRGWDLE
+3069 DRGWDLD
-3076 ALKGSAA
+3076 ALQSSAA
-3083 RVGGFLDDIAS
+3083 RVGGFLDDIAG

-3122 EVFERAGINPLS
+3122 EVFERAGIDPLS

-3236 AQGGLAFDGRCKA
+3236 TQGGLAFDGRCKA

-3263 GVLLLTRLSDAVAK
+3263 GVLLLTRLSDAIAK
-3277 GYRVLAVVRGSAVNQ
+3277 GHRVLAVVRGSAVNQ

-3316 DAKLRPE
+3316 DARLRPD

-3332 TGTSLGDPI
+3332 TGTALGDPI

-3354 LDPLWLGSVK
+3354 DEPIWLGSIK

-3369 TQAAAGVAGVIKM
+3369 TQAAAGVAGIIKM

-3396 ADRPTTHVNW
+3396 ADKPSTHVNW
-3406 SVGSIALLTE
+3406 STGSIALLTE

-3443 IEEYPTDEHSA
+3443 IEEYPASEHPAPTDAH
-3454 PNDARELPWLLSARS
+3454 DLPWLLSARS
-3469 ELALRELA
+3469 EAALRELA
-3477 KRLTNVEAN
+3477 ARMQHVDAN
-3486 PVDVATTLAGSR
+3486 PVDVATTLASTR
-3498 AVLEHRAVVIG
+3498 AVLEHRAVVVG
-3509 DYAAGLAALAAGQS
+3509 DYASGLAALAAGED

-3531 VRTPIDSEAIGD
+3531 VRTPLESEGIGD
-3543 DLLTLAHA
+3543 DWLSLARA
-3551 HVDGVRIDWAAR
+3551 HVDGVRIDWPTK
-3563 AREWGGKVIDLPT
+3563 AREWGGRVIDLPT

-3582 RYWPDTA
+3582 RYWPDRAT
-3589 KPVFAADPG
+3589 PILAADPA

-3603 AAVEQEDAAS
+3603 SAVEQEDATTV
-3613 IADTLRVDVD
+3613 ADTLRVDVD
-3623 TLADLLPALSAWRKA
+3623 SLADLLPALAAWRKA
-3638 RKDESTVDSW
+3638 RRDESTVDSW
-3648 LYRVTWRPAELPAVS
+3648 LYRATWRPVELPAAS
-3663 VGPTGRWLIV
+3663 PTGRWLV
-3673 SAGECPDDLRD
+3673 VFSDECPDDLSNLLPD
-3684 AIPGATLARLSD
+3684 ATVARLSD
-3696 GLPNGEWDGVVSLLP
+3696 GIPNGDWDGVLSLLP
-3711 ARDTVTL
+3711 ARDTITL
-3718 LNKVDAPI
+3718 LRAVDAPI

-3736 GRADAPADPEQA
+3736 GRSDASVDPDQA

-3770 LPTKLDGRALTRLSA
+3770 LPTNLDDRALSRLGA

-3805 TRRLTRASDTSRPTW
+3805 VRRLARAAEAPRPAW
-3820 AHRGRVLITGGTGAL
+3820 NHSGRVLITGGTGAL

-3842 LADHGVTD
+3842 MADRGVQE
-3850 LLLINR
+3850 LLLVNR
-3856 SGAAAQDLVDDLA
+3856 SGSAAQDLVEDLA
-3869 SHGAKA
+3869 SRGTKA
-3875 TVVGCDVTDKVAL
+3875 TVVGCDVADR
-3888 GALLDEYPVTG
+3888 GALAALLKKRPVSG

-3908 TVPLEFTTPEE
+3908 TVPLEFTTSEE
-3919 FDDALS
+3919 FDDALR
-3925 AKVVGARH
+3925 AKVLGARH

-3938 PDAELFVLFSS
+3938 PEADLFVLFSS

-3965 NAYLDALAERRRAEG
+3965 NTYLDALAERRRSEG
-3980 KAGAAIAWGPWAGAG
+3980 KKATAIAWGPWAGGG
-3995 MAERAHDYLRKRGI
+3995 MAEQAHDYLRKRGI
-4009 NPLRPELA
+4009 IPLRPDLA
-4017 VTALALTESTTV
+4017 VTALALTESATV
-4029 ADIEWDRFEPSFT
+4029 ADIEWGRFEPSFT
-4042 TARPSPLLADFASVA
+4042 TSRPSPLLADFAPVTV
-4057 ADAPVVTS
+4057 DAPVVTS
-4065 IDGIRE
+4065 IDGIRD

-4077 AGVLGYPEP
+4077 AGVLGYPDP
-4086 VDADVPFTDLGVDSL
+4086 VAADVPFTDLGVDSL
-4101 TAVQVRDRIATATGI
+4101 TAVQVRDRIAAATGV

-4131 VADELVARIGG
+4131 VADELLARIGG
-4142 SNDVE
+4142 GNEVE
-4147 VAATVPVTEDAIAIV
+4147 MTTPVPLADDAIAIV

-4181 VSGGVD
+4181 VAEGVD
-4187 AMTPFPDDRGW
+4187 AMSPFPDDRGW

-4210 GFVLD
+4210 GFVHD
-4215 ATDFDAE
+4215 APDFDAE

-4258 LRGSATGVFVGAS
+4258 LRGSSTGVFVGAS

-4285 EGHAMTGTSNSVL
+4285 EGHAMTGTSNSIL

-4335 GECTLAVAGG
+4335 GECSLAVAGG
-4345 VAVMPTPTV
+4345 VAVMPTPSV

-4401 HQVLALVRGSAVNSD
+4401 HRVLALVRGSAVNSD

-4445 SEVDAVEA
+4445 KDVDAVEA

-4471 TYGQDRGEPLWLGS
+4471 TYGQGRAEPLWLGS

-4504 MVEAMRRGMLPK
+4504 MVEAMRRGVLPK

-4521 QPSSHVEWD
+4521 EPSSHVEWD
-4530 AGAVALLAEPRAWP
+4530 SGSIGLLTEPRAWP
-4544 QVGRPRRAGV
+4544 QVDRPRRVGV

-4569 GVSEAAEVLEA
+4569 GVSEAPEVVQD

-4586 VPCVVAGRSDAAL
+4586 APWVVSGRSDAAL
-4599 RAQAGRLLAVADEDL
+4599 RAQAAQLVSVADEDL

-4622 IERAGLPHRAVV
+4622 SERAGLPHRAVV

-4646 TALVEGRSDTALV
+4646 TALAGGHSDTALV

-4697 DAVCAHIDL
+4697 DAVCAHMDL
-4706 PLHDI
+4706 PLHDV

-4720 TYTQT
+4720 IYTQT

-4734 FRLLETWG
+4734 FRLLESWG
-4742 FAPDAV
+4742 LTPDTL

-4767 ADACALVSARAQL
+4767 PDACALVSARARL

-4796 EAEVLTAIDGHRVD
+4796 EAEVLTAIDGYRVD

-4859 MLEPFAEVAKS
+4859 MLKPLAEVAKS
-4870 VTYGPARIPVVST
+4870 VDYGPARLPIVST

-4893 STPDYWV
+4893 STSDYWV
-4900 RQIRSTVR
+4900 RQVRSTVR

-4913 RTLRARG
+4913 RSLRARG
-4920 ATRFLE
+4920 AARFLE

-4944 GNARPATAVA
+4944 GTNQPATAVA
-4954 AQRAGK
+4954 AQRSGK
-4960 DEAAWLMS
+4960 DEATWLMS

-4979 VDWTQIMRG
+4979 VDWTKVMRG

-5007 VDAVAAPVAA
+5007 VDAVGTTTPE
-5017 QPAPFTAPESMLEL
+5017 QPAPFTAPESMLDL

-5038 VLGHADPGAVEV
+5038 VLGHNDPSAVEV

-5068 ALLKDETGT
+5068 ALLKEAAGI
-5077 DLPASIVFDHPTPA
+5077 DLPASIVFDHPTPS

-5101 ADSAA
+5101 AESAT

-5114 EALRTSRVSDFL
+5114 EALRTSRVDDFL

-5133 KFRPAADSLVEVN
+5133 KFRPAADSLHEVS
-5146 TPVRRITLA
+5146 TPVRRISLA
-5155 TGDNPGLLLCCSGL
+5155 TGDSAGLLLCCSGL

-5191 SALPVLGYGRDE
+5191 SAIPVLGYGRDE
-5203 LLPATQEVA
+5203 LLPATQEIA
-5212 LDWLAEGVPHD
+5212 LDWLAEGVPRD
-5223 KPVFLLGHS
+5223 TPVFLLGHS

-5245 AQQGRPPAGLVLVD
+5245 AKQGRPPAGLVLVD

-5320 ATEPLGEVTGDWRS
+5320 ATEPLGEASGDWRS
-5334 SWPTVSTAPA
+5334 AWPGAST
-5344 VSTPSAVSA
+5344 
-5353 VSTVADVSTVAAVSM
+5353 

-5391 HWIAAHVGEQPHERK
+5391 HWIAAHVGEQPPERK